1 MMKKTSRYSEVLKE
15 LEETLEKMS
24 RGEIPIDD
32 LEETVKASAK
42 KIQYLRQVL
51 RSTQT
56 EITKV
61 LKEIE
66 EEEAPG
72 EDTSQAGAYDD

>member
-1 MMKKTSRYSEVLKE
+1 MKKTSRYSEVLRE

-24 RGEIPIDD
+24 RGEIPIDE

-42 KIQYLRQVL
+42 RIQYLRQAL
-51 RSTQT
+51 RSTQA
-56 EITKV
+56 EITKI
-61 LKEIE
+61 LKDI

-72 EDTSQAGAYDD
+72 EDAS

>member
-1 MMKKTSRYSEVLKE
+1 MMKKTSRYSEVLRE
-15 LEETLEKMS
+15 IEETLEKMS
-24 RGEIPIDD
+24 RGEVPIDE

-56 EITKV
+56 EVTKI
-61 LKEIE
+61 LKDIE
-66 EEEAPG
+66 EEEASG
-72 EDTSQAGAYDD
+72 EDAL

>member
-1 MMKKTSRYSEVLKE
+1 MKKTSRYSEVLKD

-24 RGEIPIDD
+24 RGDVPIDE
-32 LEETVKASAK
+32 LEDTVKAAAK

-56 EITKV
+56 EVTKV
-61 LKEIE
+61 LKDIE
-66 EEEAPG
+66 EG
-72 EDTSQAGAYDD
+72 ESSGADR

>member
-1 MMKKTSRYSEVLKE
+1 MKKTSRYSEVLRE
-15 LEETLEKMS
+15 IEETLEKMS
-24 RGEIPIDD
+24 RGEVPIDE

-56 EITKV
+56 EVTKI
-61 LKEIE
+61 LKDIE
-66 EEEAPG
+66 EEEASG
-72 EDTSQAGAYDD
+72 EDAL

>member
-1 MMKKTSRYSEVLKE
+1 MKKTSRYSEVLRE

-24 RGEIPIDD
+24 RGEVSIDE

-56 EITKV
+56 EITKI
-61 LKEIE
+61 LKDIE

-72 EDTSQAGAYDD
+72 EDA